1 MKKNNTVITNF
12 VGWKSVYIIFV
23 LVFIIIG
30 IVLYLAPNVFLFLF
44 TSILGNLLL
53 VISVVL
59 LGSFDIFFAIGLG
72 IIFTILFLVMRLK
85 KEGFFSGIP
94 QYNMN
99 YGIKGSWPQEKS
111 WPQEVVREFMDF
123 QAAHNPNIFFDM
135 DLIQQQ
141 ATADEARLFFKNGSW
156 PWSSDVQR
164 MYRNA
169 IAENSYISTN
179 PGSSLASA
187 QTVYNENA
195 IKQLL
200 SWNSKEGDFLLGGVT
215 IGHPKNMPKNIN
227 NTVRCVAST
236 NGDAVLEKTIYNGY
250 NGISGAIS
258 YQKSVVPNE
267 ELPNMVP
274 GFAYLKGVCN
284 PCNPLNSPPDYSC
297 PFIIDVGNG
306 TEISD
311 IWEKLWNIKDLKK
324 EKNTVFATR
333 DNSYLLGVSRKN
345 SDSLPIVLNM
355 NTNFF

>member
-1 MKKNNTVITNF
+1 MKKNNTVITNL

-30 IVLYLAPNVFLFLF
+30 IVLYLAPNLFLFLF

-72 IIFTILFLVMRLK
+72 IIFTILFLVTRLK

-99 YGIKGSWPQEKS
+99 YVTEGS

-123 QAAHNPNIFFDM
+123 QKAHNPNIVFDM

-141 ATADEARLFFKNGSW
+141 ATVDEVRIFFKNGSW
-156 PWSSDVQR
+156 PWSSDVQK

-215 IGHPKNMPKNIN
+215 IGHPKGMPKNIN
-227 NTVRCVAST
+227 NTVRCVASPD
-236 NGDAVLEKTIYNGY
+236 GDAVLEKTIYTGY
-250 NGISGAIS
+250 NGISGDIS
-258 YQKSVVPNE
+258 YKKSVVPNE
-267 ELPNMVP
+267 ELPDLVH

-284 PCNPLNSPPDYSC
+284 PCSPLNSPPDYSC

-306 TEISD
+306 TEIST
-311 IWEKLWNIKDLKK
+311 IWEKLWNINDLKK
-324 EKNTVFATR
+324 EKNTIFATR

-345 SDSLPIVLNM
+345 SDSLPFVLNM
-355 NTNFF
+355 STNFF